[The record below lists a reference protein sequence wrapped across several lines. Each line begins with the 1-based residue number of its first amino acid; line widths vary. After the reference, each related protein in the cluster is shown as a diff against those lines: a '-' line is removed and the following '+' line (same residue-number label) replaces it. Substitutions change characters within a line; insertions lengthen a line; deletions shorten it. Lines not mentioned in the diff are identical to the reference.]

1 VLDPE
6 VAEVGKE
13 LTVLWGE
20 PDGGSSKPV
29 VERHKQIEI
38 RARVT
43 DCPIAPDARE
53 HYKKWAA

>member
-1 VLDPE
+1 
-6 VAEVGKE
+6 
-13 LTVLWGE
+13 
-20 PDGGSSKPV
+20 V

-43 DCPIAPDARE
+43 ACPIAADARE